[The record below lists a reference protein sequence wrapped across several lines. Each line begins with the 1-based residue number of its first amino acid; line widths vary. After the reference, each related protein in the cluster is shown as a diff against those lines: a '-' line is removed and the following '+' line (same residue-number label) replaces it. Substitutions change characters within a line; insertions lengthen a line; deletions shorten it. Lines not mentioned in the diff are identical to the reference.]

1 MKENQEKN
9 LDLEDQTKADVGNDI
24 NSNYEKLR
32 KNKIIIASIIL
43 VGCLL
48 IFIFIF
54 SKDSNKKKEEIK
66 IEQTLKNKKDTAKN
80 NDADIGGGDSIN
92 DLGIEVT
99 KSNIIE
105 EEKEDLSLKIP
116 PLPELKIEIPSI
128 KIEDNQENNKKEDKE
143 IIEEFE
149 SMSGF
154 NNTYDDIIV
163 QNGKQIKKEK
173 KEEVEKK
180 SNIILKKP
188 DNVVTDPRKTPIILY
203 GDSTGSSH
211 PDSSMIH
218 ENNIVIVGE
227 DDISKIKE
235 KSTDIA
241 TKIVKNRDN
250 VIAQGKKINA
260 ILETAIDTE
269 VPGFVRAIISRDV
282 YPEQG
287 NKVLIPRGSRIY
299 GSYEK
304 NIQRGQG
311 RVNISWT
318 RLIRPDGVEVSIDF
332 TASDEFGKAGI
343 KGNVD
348 NKYGNIVKNSILSS
362 ILAIGSGAVADLIS
376 DDTTTVANGSGIS
389 YVTSSAAST
398 ITKDIS
404 GKLIDVVKSKID
416 SFDDTPIIRIPQGTK
431 ITIIV
436 QGDMEMPHMQNY

>member
-9 LDLEDQTKADVGNDI
+9 LGLEDQRKADVGNDI

-54 SKDSNKKKEEIK
+54 SKDSNKKKKEIK
-66 IEQTLKNKKDTAKN
+66 IEQTLKNKKDIAKN
-80 NDADIGGGDSIN
+80 NDTDIGDGDSIN

-149 SMSGF
+149 LMSDF

-163 QNGKQIKKEK
+163 QNGKQSK
-173 KEEVEKK
+173 KEEEKK
-180 SNIILKKP
+180 KEIKKKSKKKP
-188 DNVVTDPRKTPIILY
+188 DNVVTDPRKTPIVLY
-203 GDSTGSSH
+203 GDSTGSLH
-211 PDSSMIH
+211 PDSSMIY
-218 ENNIVIVGE
+218 EDNIVIVGE
-227 DDISKIKE
+227 NDISKIKE
-235 KSTDIA
+235 KSTGIT

-250 VIAQGKKINA
+250 VITQGKKINA
-260 ILETAIDTE
+260 ILETAVNTE
-269 VPGFVRAIISRDV
+269 VPGFVRAVISRDV

-299 GSYEK
+299 GSYAK
-304 NIQRGQG
+304 NIQRGQE

-318 RLIRPDGVEVSIDF
+318 RLIRPDGVEVSINF
-332 TASDEFGKAGI
+332 TASDEFGRSGI
-343 KGNVD
+343 KGDVD

-362 ILAIGSGAVADLIS
+362 ILAIGSGAIADLIS
-376 DDTTTVANGSGIS
+376 DDTTTIANGSGVS
-389 YVTSSAAST
+389 SVTSSAVST
-398 ITKDIS
+398 ITTDIT

-431 ITIIV
+431 ITIMV
-436 QGDMEMPHMQNY
+436 QGDIEMPHMQNY